1 MYSSRR
7 SSPSYRTPR
16 RSSCRTTASI
26 PSRRR
31 TAISNR
37 TTSMSRGATSTTSR
51 TEACDMS
58 FDVILP
64 FLRPIAHLIQD
75 PDVTEIMVNG
85 SRRIF
90 VERQGVIEAVDGVEI
105 DERNLKVAVKN
116 IAPALG
122 DDVSEEKPIL
132 DSRLPDGSRVA
143 AVFPPCSVGGTTLT
157 IRKFQ
162 TRFFT
167 AEELVRIAKMTSDVL
182 AHNRAAIE
190 KNENILISGGTSTG
204 KTTLLNALSAFLPA
218 TDRIVLIED
227 TAELQI
233 ERPNL
238 VRFEAR
244 REQAGL
250 PAVTIRELLRA
261 TLRHR
266 PDRIIVGEVR
276 GGEAFDL
283 LQALNTGHSGT
294 LSTIHANSAEQAL
307 ARFSSCVVQSGV
319 ELPYQAVRYQIADAI
334 DLVLHLERC
343 RGVRAV
349 SELLRIGRYE
359 AHGDRFQSDVLF
371 SASTSE
377 PSPALSATGE
387 VV

>member
-1 MYSSRR
+1 
-7 SSPSYRTPR
+7 
-16 RSSCRTTASI
+16 
-26 PSRRR
+26 
-31 TAISNR
+31 
-37 TTSMSRGATSTTSR
+37 
-51 TEACDMS
+51 MS

-90 VERQGVIEAVDGVEI
+90 VERQGLIEAVGGIEI

-116 IAPALG
+116 IARALG

-143 AVFPPCSVGGTTLT
+143 AVIPPCSVGGTTLT

-167 AEELVRIAKMTSDVL
+167 AEELVRIGTMTSDVL
-182 AHNRAAIE
+182 AHIRAAIE
-190 KNENILISGGTSTG
+190 NNENILISGGTSTG

-244 REQAGL
+244 REQTGL

-294 LSTIHANSAEQAL
+294 LSTIHANSAAQAL

-334 DLVLHLERC
+334 DLVLHLERR
-343 RGVRAV
+343 RGVRTV

-359 AHGDRFQSDVLF
+359 AHGDRFESDVLF
-371 SASTSE
+371 SANTSE
-377 PSPALSATGE
+377 PGPALSAIGE